1 MASDRLAVFSGAEIT
16 RAPSLVRSQV
26 ADFLRKAIVNRR
38 LLPGQLLVER
48 EICESTTASR
58 GSVRE
63 ALRQL
68 ESEGLVVSEPGRGT
82 AVATLTEEQAR
93 HIYEVRAPL
102 EGLAGRLFA
111 LHATDSQLAELK
123 KAVDRIAGLADDP
136 TGLLEAK
143 DDFYDVLFEGA
154 GNPELR
160 RVLDLLHKRV
170 TLTRSTSL
178 GVPGRPALAINEM
191 QAILEAA
198 MKRDSEMTERLCV
211 EHIHNA
217 AAAAW
222 GAMGGADGA
231 GSSVPV

>member
-1 MASDRLAVFSGAEIT
+1 MAEDPSVLSDARIT
-16 RAPSLVRSQV
+16 RAPSLIRSQV
-26 ADFLRKAIVNRR
+26 ADYLRQAIVSRR

-48 EICESTTASR
+48 ELCQATTASR

-82 AVATLTEEQAR
+82 SVATLSQAQAR

-111 LHATDSQLAELK
+111 LNALAAHQAQLAGAVERMADLVESPTEL
-123 KAVDRIAGLADDP
+123 LA
-136 TGLLEAK
+136 AK
-143 DDFYDVLFEGA
+143 EDFYEALLAGG
-154 GNPELR
+154 GNPELK
-160 RVLDLLHKRV
+160 RVLDLLHRRV
-170 TLTRSTSL
+170 TLTRVRSL
-178 GVPGRPALAINEM
+178 AVTGRPAESVREM
-191 QAILEAA
+191 RTILKAA
-198 MKRDSEMTERLCV
+198 TEGDPDETERLCV

-222 GAMGGADGA
+222 GEEDGEL
-231 GSSVPV
+231 V